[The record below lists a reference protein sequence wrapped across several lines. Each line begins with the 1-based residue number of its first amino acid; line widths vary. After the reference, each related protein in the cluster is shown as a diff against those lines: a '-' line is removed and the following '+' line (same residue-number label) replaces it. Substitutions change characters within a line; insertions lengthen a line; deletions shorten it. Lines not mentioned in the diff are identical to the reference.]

1 MGGWGFCR
9 GLGESDREGTCQNLP
24 SYAKGSWLQA
34 PGSADDVQGLFVTRP
49 AFARV
54 PAEALEVLGDDPAPD
69 AEVEAPAAQNIEHGK
84 ILGFTQRILKRQEA
98 DRRSQA

>member
-24 SYAKGSWLQA
+24 SYAKGSWVQA
-34 PGSADDVQGLFVTRP
+34 PRMMCKDSSTRP